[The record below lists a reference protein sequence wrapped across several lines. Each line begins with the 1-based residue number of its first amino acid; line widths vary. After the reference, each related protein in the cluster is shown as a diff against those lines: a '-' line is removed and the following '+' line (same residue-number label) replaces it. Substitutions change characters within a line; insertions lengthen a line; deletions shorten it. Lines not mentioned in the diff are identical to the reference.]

1 MEARHDDDLL
11 TGIEARLAT
20 GKRIGLRDVRELVA
34 AVRRLR
40 DAQRRDRSVVQT
52 ARQNQERLAQ
62 VIDDY
67 NALVATLQA
76 TGLSVS
82 GQFIDGGTGIA
93 WRYAWNDGPPS
104 AAYESWSAAYDAALH
119 ERLASSDG

>member
-67 NALVATLQA
+67 NALVASLQA
-76 TGLSVS
+76 TGLAVS
-82 GQFIDGGTGIA
+82 GQFLGGDAGIA
-93 WRYAWNDGPPS
+93 WRYCWNDGPAS
-104 AAYESWSAAYDAALH
+104 VAYESSRAAYDAALQ
-119 ERLASSDG
+119 ERLGVSDG